1 MITKRLKMQLF
12 PKLQHSVSVL
22 ATFQLAKEELIEA
35 DQLKNLKT
43 HNKQKLRSVTQPENW
58 KKRTGNPKQLKDREE
73 I

>member
-43 HNKQKLRSVTQPENW
+43 QNKQKLRSVTQPENW